1 MGTRSMIAIQNP
13 YSKDVRAVYC
23 HWDGYL
29 EHNGAI
35 LQKHYSNSPKVNN
48 LIALGDL
55 SSLGTQ
61 IGEPHP
67 FSKFVSDTEEFK
79 ALPKAEQER
88 IKAETEA
95 LYEHAKDMGYC
106 TFYQRDRGEDA
117 PFKVFPTLAK
127 ATDYY
132 ESSWCEYLYLFKYSK
147 ADDYQSGEWH
157 YKQNGGRWKKLA
169 PAIKKLKA
177 EECAG

>member
-29 EHNGAI
+29 AHNGAI
-35 LQKHYSNSPKVNN
+35 LQKHYSASPKVNN
-48 LIALGDL
+48 LIALGDM

-61 IGEPHP
+61 LGEAHP
-67 FSKFVSDTEEFK
+67 FSPHTN
-79 ALPKAEQER
+79 
-88 IKAETEA
+88 EA
-95 LYEHAKDMGYC
+95 DKLAYEAAKEAGYC
-106 TFYQRDRGEDA
+106 TFYTRDRGEDA

-127 ATDYY
+127 AEAYF
-132 ESSWCEYLYLFKYSK
+132 EGSWCEYLYVFKYTK
-147 ADDYQSGEWH
+147 ASDYTTGEWH
-157 YKQNGGRWKKLA
+157 YKKVGERWKKLR
-169 PAIKKLKA
+169 PAIAKLKA